1 MALTFESVDE
11 ILKCN
16 IDTKATEYFDS
27 FHLKSCCLK
36 FPLLPHYIKKMSYK
50 EHTSYLVC
58 QQSEYNFAIRSP
70 AH

>member
-1 MALTFESVDE
+1 MAVTFESVDE

-16 IDTKATEYFDS
+16 IDTKATEYFH
-27 FHLKSCCLK
+27 FI
-36 FPLLPHYIKKMSYK
+36 LPRYIKMSYK

-58 QQSEYNFAIRSP
+58 QQSEYNSATRSP